1 MEALLQAQRNLTF
14 LFIYQAR
21 LPNQQRGSD
30 FTKNQHCENSFQKG
44 HITWKTLQKCRRFG
58 LVYLCNILTSD
69 IISHVF
75 LWFLTRSLLKETGT
89 LESQLEANKVRNV
102 YSLVLNIAGIYRS
115 SRTTQRKLMIPLG
128 KSPGA
133 KVKSLRLCCQSCQQ
147 FAF

>member
-1 MEALLQAQRNLTF
+1 MEALLQEQRNLTF

-21 LPNQQRGSD
+21 LGSD
-30 FTKNQHCENSFQKG
+30 FIKNQHCENSFQKG
-44 HITWKTLQKCRRFG
+44 HITWKTLQKFRRVG

-69 IISHVF
+69 IISNVF

-89 LESQLEANKVRNV
+89 LESQLEANKVCNV

-115 SRTTQRKLMIPLG
+115 SRTTQRKLIPLG

-133 KVKSLRLCCQSCQQ
+133 KVKSLRLYCQSCQQ